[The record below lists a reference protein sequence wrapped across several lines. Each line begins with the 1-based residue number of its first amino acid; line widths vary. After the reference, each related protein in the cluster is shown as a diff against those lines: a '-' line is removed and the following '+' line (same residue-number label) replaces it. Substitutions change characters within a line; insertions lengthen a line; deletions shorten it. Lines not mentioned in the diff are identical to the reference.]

1 MAASKY
7 KLLIKFKNYDE
18 DLIGN
23 QVCHGNSMTKFIEDV
38 KAKAATYNIEN
49 DEVIEDTFQKFF
61 DTGVM
66 LEKVTIHK
74 NNGAIFSIHKMP

>member
-18 DLIGN
+18 NLIGN

-38 KAKAATYNIEN
+38 KKKASMFNIEN
-49 DEVIEDTFQKFF
+49 DEVIEDTFVKFF

-66 LEKVTIHK
+66 LEKCTFFK
-74 NNGAIFSIHKMP
+74 NNGFIYAIHNMP